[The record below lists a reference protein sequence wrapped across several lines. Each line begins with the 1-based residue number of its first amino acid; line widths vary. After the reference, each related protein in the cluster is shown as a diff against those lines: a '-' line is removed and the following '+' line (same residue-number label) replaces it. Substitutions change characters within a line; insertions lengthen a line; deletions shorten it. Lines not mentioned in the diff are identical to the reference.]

1 MNSKINKVN
10 CDFDIE
16 EKLEKPIVTI
26 NKKGGKILFYDQN
39 ELDSYIENDF
49 NKKYRK
55 LLYLIMSVT
64 EDEESTDSD
73 IELLYLK
80 IDKLK
85 ELLIL
90 KYFKYINQHTLN
102 KYLKMLMLLE
112 EKLNVPRKQRGR

>member
-10 CDFDIE
+10 CDFEVE

-26 NKKGGKILFYDQN
+26 NKKDSKISFYSQN
-39 ELDSYIENDF
+39 ELDLYIENDF

-85 ELLIL
+85 ELLVL
-90 KYFKYINQHTLN
+90 KYFKYINQLTLN